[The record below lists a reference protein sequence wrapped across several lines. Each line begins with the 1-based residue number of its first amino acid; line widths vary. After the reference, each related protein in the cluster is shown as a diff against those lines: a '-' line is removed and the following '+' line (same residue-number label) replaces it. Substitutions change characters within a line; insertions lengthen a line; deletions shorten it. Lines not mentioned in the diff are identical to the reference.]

1 MVGYAAKRTTDKY
14 FVKTPRS
21 NGVEA
26 IKKNN
31 TWENLKDMSL
41 TFTPINSQILVSYS
55 VARDARNN
63 PLQRTVGK
71 FRLVMNDEEILRTE
85 TRTASLSDRDLY
97 HNLLPMYMV
106 SVIPGVPV
114 TIKIQWAREG
124 AGELFNNPFY
134 AEHER
139 YLVVLD

>member
-1 MVGYAAKRTTDKY
+1 
-14 FVKTPRS
+14 
-21 NGVEA
+21 
-26 IKKNN
+26 
-31 TWENLKDMSL
+31 MSL

-55 VARDARNN
+55 VAGDARNN